1 MTEFLKLGMNQYRE
15 GIRVV
20 IELKKD
26 AMSEIVLNNL
36 YKSTPMETTFGI
48 ILLAVYN
55 KEPKVFNLPQLL
67 NIFLSHR
74 KTVIIREQFLI

>member
-1 MTEFLKLGMNQYRE
+1 
-15 GIRVV
+15 
-20 IELKKD
+20 
-26 AMSEIVLNNL
+26 
-36 YKSTPMETTFGI
+36 METTFGI

-74 KTVIIREQFLI
+74 KTVIIRRTILI